1 MRTRIA
7 VFLITLSGLI
17 LEVGLTRI
25 YSASIWYHFAFVA
38 ISVALLGWGLGGFT
52 VHLWKTG
59 KRGIGEK
66 GKLLSMNA
74 AAVVTLLYAAAI
86 PLCVWL
92 LVRYPFEMD
101 RLPLYFLA
109 PLLPFFLAGMA
120 LSIVFD
126 IHRTVAGSLYFWDL
140 IGASIGAVAVTL
152 LLHVFGGEAALLVA
166 SIAPA
171 VAALLM
177 SLSPA
182 SRAQENNKQFGAVN
196 PSPNP
201 LPEGEGSEL
210 RLQRDDGPASM
221 GQEADG
227 RRHDAGGSE
236 REQSG
241 RGARGPSASSGQDAR
256 APGNDPPTNADGS
269 DNASPSLTVGLP
281 PRDTHLSSRLNPLPT
296 GRGSVTGLPRAIQ
309 VAAVIGVVLAI
320 MGVVSTVKY
329 GAFRV
334 KPGTTKAMRN
344 QMDATPGAHIVQ
356 TGWNA
361 YSRIDCVEGLPNSF
375 ARLYI
380 DSDAWTGIRGW
391 DGNLDSVQD
400 MKWSYRALPFRLT
413 PNAETMIIGPG
424 GGPDVVAALAS
435 GSKKVTAVEMNP
447 LMLKFVRSYGA
458 RAGNLYDRPDVETVL
473 SEGRNFISRTDKKF
487 DIILLG
493 FVDSW
498 ASVASGGLSLSEN
511 YLYTAE
517 AMRAYY
523 DHLKPDG
530 ILVVLRWEM
539 DIPRL
544 TSNAVATLGAGEAA
558 KRVVVLME
566 KQANPNDYQQMLF
579 MLRKEPFTD
588 AQLKEIS
595 TNWTQANA
603 VIMPGGTAPP
613 GIKEVLAGT
622 KTLQQYDAES
632 NRYVGAVWDDSPFY
646 FAIEKPWRMPG
657 AIAERMV
664 KWLLGPSIA
673 MLGIFAVFGMP
684 RRQRAEGRRQ
694 KAEGAVGGT
703 SSYIGS
709 LVYFA
714 ALGFGFI
721 AVELALLQHLTLLVG
736 HPIYTL
742 SVLLFTLL
750 AFGGIGASLSSRWS
764 MWKAC
769 AAVAIIGTIEALALP
784 KLVPAL
790 LWLPLWGRIAVAILM
805 IAPLGLAMGMPFPRG
820 LKQTGEGPLPAPP
833 FYWGLNGIMSVIGSV
848 TTVFVALIWGFQ
860 AAMLMGSACYVL
872 AALASVK
879 AFPTQ
884 LAVSGEQNESQ
895 GKGEEGKG

>member
-1 MRTRIA
+1 MRTRIS

-52 VHLWKTG
+52 VHVWKQTKGRRQKAEG
-59 KRGIGEK
+59 KNQEADGRRQEA
-66 GKLLSMNA
+66 GKIEGRRQEAEGRRQEAEGTKQEVGGGRQEAGGTTQRTLSMNA

-86 PLCVWL
+86 PLCLWL
-92 LVRYPFEMD
+92 LVRYPFDME

-126 IHRTVAGSLYFWDL
+126 IHREVAGSLYFWDL

-152 LLHVFGGEAALLVA
+152 LLHLLGGEAALLTA
-166 SIAPA
+166 AIAPA
-171 VAALLM
+171 IAALL
-177 SLSPA
+177 LSTATRPQTA
-182 SRAQENNKQFGAVN
+182 EVRRQTSDVRE
-196 PSPNP
+196 
-201 LPEGEGSEL
+201 
-210 RLQRDDGPASM
+210 R
-221 GQEADG
+221 EADG
-227 RRHDAGGSE
+227 RRQAAGGSE
-236 REQSG
+236 SKGSG
-241 RGARGPSASSGQDAR
+241 KDAR
-256 APGNDPPTNADGS
+256 APGLR
-269 DNASPSLTVGLP
+269 ASGL
-281 PRDTHLSSRLNPLPT
+281 
-296 GRGSVTGLPRAIQ
+296 LPRVVQ
-309 VAAVIGVVLAI
+309 VAAALGLVLAI
-320 MGVVSTVKY
+320 VGVVATVKY

-391 DGNLDSVQD
+391 DGNLANVQD

-413 PNAETMIIGPG
+413 PNAETLIIGPG

-447 LMLKFVRSYGA
+447 LMLKFVRNYGA

-473 SEGRNFISRTDKKF
+473 SEGRNFISRTDRKF

-523 DHLKPDG
+523 NHLKPDG

-544 TSNAVATLGAGEAA
+544 TSNAVATLGANEAA

-579 MLRKEPFTD
+579 MLRKEPFTES
-588 AQLKEIS
+588 QLKEIS
-595 TNWTQANA
+595 TNWTQANT
-603 VIMPGGTAPP
+603 VIIPGGTAPP
-613 GIKEVLAGT
+613 GLKEVLAGT

-632 NRYVGAVWDDSPFY
+632 ARFVGPVWDDSPFY

-657 AIAERMV
+657 AIAERIV
-664 KWLLGPSIA
+664 KWLLGPSMG
-673 MLGIFAVFGMP
+673 MLALFAVFG
-684 RRQRAEGRRQ
+684 RRKVTTGAK
-694 KAEGAVGGT
+694 KAATLPYV
-703 SSYIGS
+703 GS

-769 AAVAIIGTIEALALP
+769 TAVAVIGTIEALALP
-784 KLVPAL
+784 KLVPML

-820 LKQTGEGPLPAPP
+820 LKQTGEGSLPAPP
-833 FYWGLNGIMSVIGSV
+833 FYWGLNGVMSVIGSV

-879 AFPTQ
+879 AFPAA
-884 LAVSGEQNESQ
+884 AVSSSEFRVSS
-895 GKGEEGKG
+895 

>member
-1 MRTRIA
+1 MKTETR
-7 VFLITLSGLI
+7 SQRP
-17 LEVGLTRI
+17 EVRGQR
-25 YSASIWYHFAFVA
+25 SEAS
-38 ISVALLGWGLGGFT
+38 
-52 VHLWKTG
+52 
-59 KRGIGEK
+59 
-66 GKLLSMNA
+66 NA
-74 AAVVTLLYAAAI
+74 AVRTEESGVSEERNAA
-86 PLCVWL
+86 
-92 LVRYPFEMD
+92 
-101 RLPLYFLA
+101 
-109 PLLPFFLAGMA
+109 
-120 LSIVFD
+120 
-126 IHRTVAGSLYFWDL
+126 
-140 IGASIGAVAVTL
+140 
-152 LLHVFGGEAALLVA
+152 
-166 SIAPA
+166 
-171 VAALLM
+171 
-177 SLSPA
+177 
-182 SRAQENNKQFGAVN
+182 
-196 PSPNP
+196 
-201 LPEGEGSEL
+201 
-210 RLQRDDGPASM
+210 
-221 GQEADG
+221 
-227 RRHDAGGSE
+227 
-236 REQSG
+236 
-241 RGARGPSASSGQDAR
+241 
-256 APGNDPPTNADGS
+256 
-269 DNASPSLTVGLP
+269 PSLTVGL
-281 PRDTHLSSRLNPLPT
+281 
-296 GRGSVTGLPRAIQ
+296 LPRVVQI
-309 VAAVIGVVLAI
+309 AAGLGVVLAI
-320 MGVVSTVKY
+320 VAVVSAVKY

-344 QMDATPGAHIVQ
+344 QMDASPGSHIVQ

-413 PNAETMIIGPG
+413 PNAQTLIIGPG

-473 SEGRNFISRTDKKF
+473 SEGRNFISRSDRKF

-511 YLYTAE
+511 YLYTTE

-523 DHLKPDG
+523 DHLSDNG

-544 TSNAVATLGAGEAA
+544 TSNAVATLGANEA
-558 KRVVVLME
+558 KQRVVVLME
-566 KQANPNDYQQMLF
+566 KQANPNDYPQMLF
-579 MLRKEPFTD
+579 MLRKQPFTTD
-588 AQLKEIS
+588 QMAEMRNK
-595 TNWTQANA
+595 WTQANPI
-603 VIMPGGTAPP
+603 IMPDGTAPP
-613 GIKEVLAGT
+613 GLKEVLAGS
-622 KTLQQYDAES
+622 KSMQQYDAES
-632 NRYVGAVWDDSPFY
+632 TRFVGAVWDDSPFY

-664 KWLLGPSIA
+664 KWLLGPSIGLLA
-673 MLGIFAVFGMP
+673 LFAIFGK
-684 RRQRAEGRRQ
+684 RRVTDGTP
-694 KAEGAVGGT
+694 KASTVP
-703 SSYIGS
+703 YVGS

-790 LWLPLWGRIAVAILM
+790 LWLPLWGRIVVAIIL

-820 LKQTGEGPLPAPP
+820 LKQTGEGSLPAPP

-848 TTVFVALIWGFQ
+848 TTVFVALMFGFQ

-879 AFPTQ
+879 AFPKS
-884 LAVSGEQNESQ
+884 VGSER
-895 GKGEEGKG
+895 

>member
-1 MRTRIA
+1 M
-7 VFLITLSGLI
+7 
-17 LEVGLTRI
+17 EVGLTRI

-52 VHLWKTG
+52 VHLWKQAEFRRQKADGSNEDADGRRQEAGKAESRRQKADGSNEEADGRSQTTG
-59 KRGIGEK
+59 GTTQRT
-66 GKLLSMNA
+66 LSMNA
-74 AAVVTLLYAAAI
+74 AAVVTLLYAGSI
-86 PLCVWL
+86 PLCLWL
-92 LVRYPFEMD
+92 LVRYPFDMD

-126 IHRTVAGSLYFWDL
+126 IHRAVAGSLYFYDL

-152 LLHVFGGEAALLVA
+152 LLHLLGGEAALLVA
-166 SIAPA
+166 AAAPA
-171 VAALLM
+171 TAALLIAGKRGKGEREI
-177 SLSPA
+177 LSPA
-182 SRAQENNKQFGAVN
+182 QT
-196 PSPNP
+196 
-201 LPEGEGSEL
+201 SEV
-210 RLQRDDGPASM
+210 RG
-221 GQEADG
+221 GEADG
-227 RRHDAGGSE
+227 SRQTARRTAM
-236 REQSG
+236 R
-241 RGARGPSASSGQDAR
+241 GQDAR
-256 APGNDPPTNADGS
+256 APGW
-269 DNASPSLTVGLP
+269 
-281 PRDTHLSSRLNPLPT
+281 
-296 GRGSVTGLPRAIQ
+296 LPRVVQ
-309 VAAVIGVVLAI
+309 VAGALGIVLAI
-320 MGVVSTVKY
+320 IGVVSTVKY

-391 DGNLDSVQD
+391 DGNLASVQD

-413 PNAETMIIGPG
+413 PNAETLIIGPG

-447 LMLKFVRSYGA
+447 LMLKFVRNYGA

-473 SEGRNFISRTDKKF
+473 SEGRNFISRTDRKF

-544 TSNAVATLGAGEAA
+544 TSNAVATLGANEAA

-566 KQANPNDYQQMLF
+566 KQAAPNDYQQMLF

-588 AQLKEIS
+588 TQLKEIS
-595 TNWTQANA
+595 TSWTQANA
-603 VIMPGGTAPP
+603 VILPGGTAPT
-613 GIKEVLAGT
+613 GIREVLAGT
-622 KTLQQYDAES
+622 KTVQQYDAES
-632 NRYVGAVWDDSPFY
+632 ARFVGPVWDDSPFY

-657 AIAERMV
+657 AIAERIV
-664 KWLLGPSIA
+664 KWLLGPSMG
-673 MLGIFAVFGMP
+673 MLALFAVFGKP
-684 RRQRAEGRRQ
+684 SRRKIQTNAH
-694 KAEGAVGGT
+694 GASAIPVAGEAHVLPAKGGT
-703 SSYIGS
+703 LPYVGS

-721 AVELALLQHLTLLVG
+721 AVELALLQHLTLLLG

-769 AAVAIIGTIEALALP
+769 AAVAVIGTIEALALP
-784 KLVPAL
+784 KLVPML

-820 LKQTGEGPLPAPP
+820 LKQTGEGSLPAPP
-833 FYWGLNGIMSVIGSV
+833 FYWGLNGVMSVIGSV

-879 AFPTQ
+879 AFPKT
-884 LAVSGEQNESQ
+884 AEARD
-895 GKGEEGKG
+895 

>member
-1 MRTRIA
+1 MRTRIS

-52 VHLWKTG
+52 VHVWKTSRRG
-59 KRGIGEK
+59 KGE
-66 GKLLSMNA
+66 GARTLSMNA
-74 AAVVTLLYAAAI
+74 AALVTLLYAATI
-86 PLCVWL
+86 PLCLWL

-126 IHRTVAGSLYFWDL
+126 IHRAIAGTLYFYDL
-140 IGASIGAVAVTL
+140 IGAALGAVLVTL
-152 LLHVFGGEAALLVA
+152 LLHLLGGEAALLVA

-171 VAALLM
+171 IAALLM
-177 SLSPA
+177 SLSPKSA
-182 SRAQENNKQFGAVN
+182 EVRGQRSEVSETAAVS

-201 LPEGEGSEL
+201 LPEGEGGPPAML
-210 RLQRDDGPASM
+210 RTLTQPLP
-221 GQEADG
+221 
-227 RRHDAGGSE
+227 
-236 REQSG
+236 
-241 RGARGPSASSGQDAR
+241 RGEEQDA
-256 APGNDPPTNADGS
+256 AGS
-269 DNASPSLTVGLP
+269 D
-281 PRDTHLSSRLNPLPT
+281 
-296 GRGSVTGLPRAIQ
+296 SVELLPRNTWLPRVVQI
-309 VAAVIGVVLAI
+309 AAALGVVLSIVA
-320 MGVVSTVKY
+320 VVATVKY

-344 QMDATPGAHIVQ
+344 QMDASPGSHIVQ

-391 DGNLDSVQD
+391 DGKLESVQD

-473 SEGRNFISRTDKKF
+473 SEGRNFISRTDRKF

-511 YLYTAE
+511 YLYTTE

-523 DHLKPDG
+523 DHLSDNG

-544 TSNAVATLGAGEAA
+544 TSNAVATLGANEA
-558 KRVVVLME
+558 KQRVVVLME
-566 KQANPNDYQQMLF
+566 KQANPNDYPQMLF
-579 MLRKEPFTD
+579 MLRKQPFTTD
-588 AQLKEIS
+588 QMAEMRS
-595 TNWTQANA
+595 RWTQANPI
-603 VIMPGGTAPP
+603 IMPDGTAPP
-613 GIKEVLAGT
+613 GLKEVLAGN
-622 KTLQQYDAES
+622 KTLRQYDAES
-632 NRYVGAVWDDSPFY
+632 TRFVGAVWDDSPFY

-657 AIAERMV
+657 AIAERMM
-664 KWLLGPSIA
+664 KWLLGPSVG
-673 MLGIFAVFGMP
+673 MLALFAVFGK
-684 RRQRAEGRRQ
+684 RRVLD
-694 KAEGAVGGT
+694 GAKK
-703 SSYIGS
+703 SSLPYVGS

-769 AAVAIIGTIEALALP
+769 AAVAIIGSVEALALP

-790 LWLPLWGRIAVAILM
+790 LWLPLWGRIVVAIIL

-820 LKQTGEGPLPAPP
+820 LKQTGEGSLPAPP

-848 TTVFVALIWGFQ
+848 TTVFVALMFGFQ

-879 AFPTQ
+879 AFPT
-884 LAVSGEQNESQ
+884 AA
-895 GKGEEGKG
+895 KG

>member
-1 MRTRIA
+1 MRTRIS

-52 VHLWKTG
+52 VHLVKQARA
-59 KRGIGEK
+59 KSKEQRAK
-66 GKLLSMNA
+66 GLSMNA

-86 PLCVWL
+86 PLCLWL
-92 LVRYPFEMD
+92 LVRYPFDMD

-126 IHRTVAGSLYFWDL
+126 IHRAVAGSLYFWDL
-140 IGASIGAVAVTL
+140 IGAALGAVLVTL
-152 LLHVFGGEAALLVA
+152 LLHLLGGEAALLA
-166 SIAPA
+166 AAIAPA
-171 VAALLM
+171 VAALLLA
-177 SLSPA
+177 SQSQVSSPKSQA
-182 SRAQENNKQFGAVN
+182 
-196 PSPNP
+196 
-201 LPEGEGSEL
+201 GESE
-210 RLQRDDGPASM
+210 
-221 GQEADG
+221 
-227 RRHDAGGSE
+227 
-236 REQSG
+236 
-241 RGARGPSASSGQDAR
+241 RGARVPSESSGQDAR
-256 APGNDPPTNADGS
+256 LPGP
-269 DNASPSLTVGLP
+269 P
-281 PRDTHLSSRLNPLPT
+281 PRRAS
-296 GRGSVTGLPRAIQ
+296 GGMLPRIVQ
-309 VAAVIGVVLAI
+309 IAAALGVVLAI
-320 MGVVSTVKY
+320 VGVVATVKY
-329 GAFRV
+329 GGFRV

-344 QMDATPGAHIVQ
+344 QMDATPGSHIVQ

-391 DGNLDSVQD
+391 DGNLESVQD

-447 LMLKFVRSYGA
+447 LMLKFVRNYGA

-473 SEGRNFISRTDKKF
+473 SEGRNFISRTDRKF

-544 TSNAVATLGAGEAA
+544 TSNAVATLGASEAA

-566 KQANPNDYQQMLF
+566 KQANPNDYPQMLF
-579 MLRKEPFTD
+579 MLRKQPFTTD
-588 AQLKEIS
+588 QIGEMREH
-595 TNWTQANA
+595 WTQANPI
-603 VIMPGGTAPP
+603 IMPDGTAPA
-613 GIKEVLAGT
+613 GLKEVLAGT

-657 AIAERMV
+657 AIAERIV
-664 KWLLGPSIA
+664 KWLLGPSMG
-673 MLGIFAVFGMP
+673 MLALFAVFGK
-684 RRQRAEGRRQ
+684 RRTKTIAGETPALPA
-694 KAEGAVGGT
+694 KT
-703 SSYIGS
+703 LPYIGS

-764 MWKAC
+764 IWKAC
-769 AAVAIIGTIEALALP
+769 AAVAVIGTIEALALP
-784 KLVPAL
+784 KLVPML

-820 LKQTGEGPLPAPP
+820 LKQTGEGSLPAPP
-833 FYWGLNGIMSVIGSV
+833 FYWGLNGVMSVIGSV

-860 AAMLMGSACYVL
+860 AAMLMGSTCYVL

-879 AFPTQ
+879 AFP
-884 LAVSGEQNESQ
+884 AAA
-895 GKGEEGKG
+895 KG